1 MSRQTDRPRA
11 GSAVLITVMWVLV
24 TIHASITWAKL
35 DDTYI
40 QHGETRETQ
49 LSSLPL
55 FRVEH
60 LAVVVIDAVVIL
72 ISLLL
77 ADMTMVSVCRLRRLI
92 YSSEPLIDLEM
103 LGAIWS

>member
-1 MSRQTDRPRA
+1 
-11 GSAVLITVMWVLV
+11 MWVLV

-77 ADMTMVSVCRLRRLI
+77 ADMTMVSVCRLRRPIHL
-92 YSSEPLIDLEM
+92 SEPLIRFGDAGCYM
-103 LGAIWS
+103 AIDGRSLPFLAYLS